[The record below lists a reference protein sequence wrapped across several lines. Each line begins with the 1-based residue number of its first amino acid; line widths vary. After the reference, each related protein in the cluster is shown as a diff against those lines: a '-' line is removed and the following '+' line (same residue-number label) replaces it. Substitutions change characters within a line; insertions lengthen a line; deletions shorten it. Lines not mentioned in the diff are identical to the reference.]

1 MSKKFV
7 VSLLSVLILVMF
19 CIAFI
24 SPGTVLAAVGLTNE
38 KPGLFEKVET
48 RTLKTI
54 KTGLEDFAQSMGKN
68 NEMSHTSGDKI
79 VKIKAKKSSNEINVV
94 IMADGSILP
103 ESTIKDIN
111 KVIRLA
117 TDYLK
122 PVLNEKQTKG
132 LCSLFFSEAFKNY
145 KKGITNIKLTKECE
159 GITIECSGNARTG
172 FIYVNLKSTLG
183 VK

>member
-1 MSKKFV
+1 MTKKFV
-7 VSLLSVLILVMF
+7 VSLLSVLILVTF

-24 SPGTVLAAVGLTNE
+24 SPGTVLAAVGLTDE

-54 KTGLEDFAQSMGKN
+54 KTGLEDLARSMGKN
-68 NEMSHTSGDKI
+68 NEMNHTSSDKL
-79 VKIKAKKSSNEINVV
+79 VKIKAKKSGNEINVL
-94 IMADGSILP
+94 IMADGSNLP

-111 KVIRLA
+111 KVIKVA

-132 LCSLFFSEAFKNY
+132 LCSLFFSEACKSY
-145 KKGITNIKLTKECE
+145 KKGITTIKMTKECE
-159 GITIECSGNARTG
+159 GITIKCSGNARTG
-172 FIYVNLKSTLG
+172 IISVNLKSTLG